1 LKSAAY
7 IYLITR
13 AHGLSTHLLSSD
25 DFKAF
30 ARLKD
35 LNAFVEAISKGDYAE
50 KIGLLPREKLS
61 ARDLSSVFSDIY
73 VYRLLYLLKVAPQPI
88 NKFLDAYT
96 RKVEI
101 ENIKRVL
108 IAKFYGLSISLD
120 DLIPLPR
127 TYSIINFQAMVEA
140 ESIEDAISMLMFT
153 KYKGVGNYVVACR
166 EHGTTI
172 PLEAFLDRVYYKNI
186 YKYVENL
193 PDKGIVRNII
203 GFEVDIRNLYYVL
216 AYKILGTPL
225 ALIEESII
233 KPTFRLTE
241 ELLNS
246 IMRAR
251 IDVLIDSVASTP
263 YGWISTKIS
272 SAIENRSIEDLEYT
286 FNSIFYDYL
295 RGMSIRNPLGL
306 GYVIW
311 YLNAIYYE
319 YRNLTSIAVAKE
331 LGVSEDE
338 IKLIL

>member
-1 LKSAAY
+1 LRSAAY

-13 AHGLSTHLLSSD
+13 AHGLATHLLSND

-61 ARDLSSVFSDIY
+61 AKELSSVFSDIY
-73 VYRLLYLLKVAPQPI
+73 VDRLLYLLKVAPQPI

-101 ENIKRVL
+101 DNIKRVL

-153 KYKGVGNYVVACR
+153 KYKGVGNYVAACR

-172 PLEAFLDRVYYKNI
+172 PLEAFLDRIYYKNI

-216 AYKILGTPL
+216 AYKILDTPL
-225 ALIEESII
+225 ALVEESII

-251 IDVLIDSVASTP
+251 IDVLIDSVGSTP

-272 SAIENRSIEDLEYT
+272 SAIENRSIEDLEYV
-286 FNSIFYDYL
+286 FNSIFYDFL
-295 RGMSIRNPLGL
+295 RGMSVRNALGL

-331 LGVSEDE
+331 LGVPEDE